1 MGKVLGCGWR
11 GREIDCSPR
20 QQNRQDS
27 TTIHGLLLS
36 CPQKTKDTM
45 NRFLFPMLAFAVL
58 LPLLALGQAG
68 LARPVPSDAEVVRTG
83 VYLMNLYDLN
93 INEHSFYAD
102 FYLWFK
108 WKGERDPMNIE
119 FVNAIEKWGF
129 TQNNFH
135 EEPLLLEDGYY
146 YNGMRI
152 EGRFYHPFALDDF
165 PLDRHAL
172 DIYIENVEYA
182 QDSLVYLP
190 DTAATFIRDGFAI
203 PGWWIAGAEMHRQ
216 ENVYRTDFG
225 ETGIVTPVFSSFAFN
240 LHISRPRNYFL
251 FKLMLPLLIV
261 IIASL
266 GALFIHP
273 AQLDARIS
281 LPIGGLLTAVFLQ
294 QSYNS
299 ALPDVGYM
307 VLMDKIYLLGYAL
320 IVSVLLRVILAANT
334 VAAVKKKEVDLPR
347 LRRGD
352 RWMATLALAVFLLGV
367 AILAA
372 SSG

>member
-1 MGKVLGCGWR
+1 
-11 GREIDCSPR
+11 
-20 QQNRQDS
+20 
-27 TTIHGLLLS
+27 
-36 CPQKTKDTM
+36 M
-45 NRFLFPMLAFAVL
+45 NRFLFLLSSFAWLAPV
-58 LPLLALGQAG
+58 LALGQARP
-68 LARPVPSDAEVVRTG
+68 ARAIPPDAEVVRTG

-129 TQNNFH
+129 TQNDFH

-172 DIYIENVEYA
+172 DIYIENVEYPE
-182 QDSLVYLP
+182 DSLVYLP
-190 DTAATFIRDGFAI
+190 DTVVSFVRDGFAI
-203 PGWWIAGAEMHRQ
+203 PGWQIARASMHRQ
-216 ENVYRTDFG
+216 ENIYQTNFG
-225 ETGIVTPVFSSFAFN
+225 ETGIKAPIFSSFAFK
-240 LHISRPRNYFL
+240 LHIARPRNYFL

-320 IVSVLLRVILAANT
+320 IVSILLRVILAANK
-334 VAAVKKKEVDLPR
+334 VASTKKKEVDLAR
-347 LRRGD
+347 LKRSDRR
-352 RWMATLALAVFLLGV
+352 MATLAFSAFLLGV
-367 AILAA
+367 VVLVFV
-372 SSG
+372 